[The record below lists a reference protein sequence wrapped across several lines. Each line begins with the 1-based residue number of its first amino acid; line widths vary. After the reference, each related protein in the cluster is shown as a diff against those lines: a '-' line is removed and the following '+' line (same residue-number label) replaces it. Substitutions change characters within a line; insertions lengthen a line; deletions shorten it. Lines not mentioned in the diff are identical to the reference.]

1 METRI
6 KTLAEN
12 VPPGAGLVSM
22 VKQTT
27 SVRVAVL
34 HFILKVKKNCEL
46 MLTQCVFWGK
56 KAKNVLQK
64 HIGHYSFFT

>member
-1 METRI
+1 METQI

-34 HFILKVKKNCEL
+34 HFILKEHR
-46 MLTQCVFWGK
+46 VFDH
-56 KAKNVLQK
+56 VVMD
-64 HIGHYSFFT
+64 